1 MNHSPFRRSLAVCAC
16 LISVISCHNA
26 HCADTGASLTL
37 SPIDLAAS
45 PDGNQL
51 YVALKTGQAI
61 AVVDPKQGRVVR
73 TMPLPFDP
81 AALSLSQDGTTLYVT
96 GGSTQGR
103 VALINTRTG
112 QIDSTLSV
120 GHTPSALVISPNGQQ
135 LYVSLQF
142 NRTVQVID
150 VSTRTIL
157 KTIKVLREPTALA
170 LSPDG
175 HWLLVSHLLPDGA
188 ANGRYTGAKI
198 SFIDTRTG
206 RRVKDVD
213 LPNGS
218 MGVRDICLSPDGQF
232 AYATHILARYQ
243 IPTTQLERG
252 WTNTN
257 ALSIL
262 DVTAQTCL
270 NTVLLDDVDR
280 GAANPW
286 GLACSQDGRWLS
298 ITLSGAQALCVLD
311 RVVLHERLGRVG
323 QGERVTEVSTTATD
337 VSYDLA
343 FTQGIKR
350 RIQLHGHGPRSVAI
364 MNTTACVAEYFSDTI
379 RVLDLTP
386 ESSAP
391 PRTITLGSGPE
402 VTPAR
407 LGEQLFHD
415 AKLCFQQWH
424 SCATCHPDARVDA
437 LNWDLLNDGL
447 GNPKNT
453 KSMLLAHAT
462 APSMVTGVRPT
473 AEAAVRAGIR
483 HILFSVRPEAEAVA
497 IDAYLKSL
505 TPVPSP
511 HLDQGRLSASAH
523 RGKAVFDQAG
533 CTACHA
539 APLYT
544 NQKPFPVGTGKGRE
558 ENTAFDTPSLVEAW
572 RTAPYLHD
580 GRATTLKE
588 VLTIYNPDDKHGHTS
603 GLSDQDLDDLTA
615 FLLSL

>member
-1 MNHSPFRRSLAVCAC
+1 MNHSPLRRTIAVCIC
-16 LISVISCHNA
+16 LIHMMTCRGA
-26 HCADTGASLTL
+26 LAADTGKSQYL
-37 SPIDLAAS
+37 SPIDLVAS
-45 PDGNQL
+45 PHGDRL
-51 YVALKTGQAI
+51 YVALQSGQAV
-61 AVVDPKQGRVVR
+61 AVIDPKEGRAVR
-73 TMPLPFDP
+73 QTPLPFDP
-81 AALSLSQDGTTLYVT
+81 RTLTLSQDGRTLYAA
-96 GGSTQGR
+96 GGSTKGR
-103 VALINTRTG
+103 VALINTRNG
-112 QIDSTLSV
+112 QIDGMISV
-120 GHTPSALVISPNGQQ
+120 GHTPSALVLSPDGKK

-150 VSTRTIL
+150 VSTRRTLQTIP
-157 KTIKVLREPTALA
+157 VLREPTAMA

-175 HWLLVSHLLPDGA
+175 IWLLVSHLLPDGA
-188 ANGRYTGAKI
+188 ANGGYTSAQI

-206 RRVKDVD
+206 QRVKDID

-218 MGVRDICLSPDGQF
+218 MSVRDICLSPDGQF
-232 AYATHILARYQ
+232 AYASHILARYQ

-262 DVTAQTCL
+262 DVTQQTCV

-286 GLACSQDGRWLS
+286 GLACSQDGRWIS
-298 ITLSGAQALCVLD
+298 VTLSGSQALCVID
-311 RVVLHERLGRVG
+311 RTALHDRLRRVG
-323 QGERVTEVSTTATD
+323 QGERVTEVSAASAD

-343 FTQGIKR
+343 FTQGLKQRIK
-350 RIQLHGHGPRSVAI
+350 LHGNGPRSVAI
-364 MNTTACVAEYFSDTI
+364 INNTAYVAEYFSDSI
-379 RVLDLTP
+379 SVLNLAP
-386 ESSAP
+386 ESSLAP
-391 PRTITLGSGPE
+391 RAITLGSGSP
-402 VTPAR
+402 VTQAR
-407 LGEQLFHD
+407 LGEQLFHN
-415 AKLCFQQWH
+415 AELCFQQWH
-424 SCATCHPDARVDA
+424 SCATCHPDGRMDA

-462 APSMVTGVRPT
+462 PPSMVTGVRPT

-483 HILFSVRPEAEAVA
+483 HILFSVRPEADAVA

-523 RGKAVFDQAG
+523 RGKTVFEKAG
-533 CTACHA
+533 CVTCHA
-539 APLYT
+539 APLYS
-544 NQKPFPVGTGKGRE
+544 NQKQFPVGTGKGRE
-558 ENTAFDTPSLVEAW
+558 ADTAFDTPSLIEAW

-580 GRATTLKE
+580 GRAATLKE

-603 GLSDQDLDDLTA
+603 GLSDQDIDDLEA
-615 FLLSL
+615 FLLCL